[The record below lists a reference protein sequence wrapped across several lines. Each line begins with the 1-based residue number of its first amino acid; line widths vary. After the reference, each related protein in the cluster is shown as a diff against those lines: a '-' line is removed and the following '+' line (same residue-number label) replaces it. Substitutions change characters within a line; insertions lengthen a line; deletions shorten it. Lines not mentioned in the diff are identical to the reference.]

1 MKHFKWDYYSD
12 QPEVIKDKAFKQ
24 SIYKASRRDSLK
36 MLAINLLVFPVSFL
50 FYLIFPAKKIH
61 VDTSD
66 FFGMS
71 INLDKNPQQSR
82 ALIDELQVNN
92 LLIRVPLSDIQNLPA
107 YVSFA
112 SDYKD
117 KNLLVNIL
125 QDRRHIEDL
134 ALLKQSLEQIF
145 EAFSPLTK
153 RFQIGNAINRKKW
166 GFFSMDEYLAFFKVA
181 HDLKKQRFPELLL
194 LGSSIIDFEYYFTI
208 RTLFNRYKIY
218 FDQCSSL
225 LYVDRRGAPENP
237 QMGLNLIGKLQFLQ
251 SILRLSPKSGKQ
263 IIITETNWPISHTAP
278 YAPTSEKECV
288 SLDDHASFL
297 VRYYLLALAS
307 GVARQVYWH
316 QLIAPG
322 YGLIDNREGEL
333 IRYPAFFAFKNMLQ
347 QLQHMSFVSI
357 NKHSDYYSVLFQ
369 HNNSE
374 RTLKVCWSL
383 DSAVINTQNRQI
395 ISRDGKRLKAANTT
409 RIGHAPIYLLAD

>member
-1 MKHFKWDYYSD
+1 
-12 QPEVIKDKAFKQ
+12 
-24 SIYKASRRDSLK
+24 
-36 MLAINLLVFPVSFL
+36 MLATNLLVFPVSFL

-395 ISRDGKRLKAANTT
+395 ISRDGKRLKPANTT

>member
-1 MKHFKWDYYSD
+1 
-12 QPEVIKDKAFKQ
+12 
-24 SIYKASRRDSLK
+24 

-409 RIGHAPIYLLAD
+409 RIGHAPVYLLT